1 MPRRIPSAKPRDF
14 FGATVVDPAVVLE
27 PEGLAVMRQLPLAL
41 VASDFYLAGGT
52 ALALRLGH
60 RVSVDFDFFSEHRA
74 MDIDDRR
81 RLVDGFRDVNEDLR
95 ITTDTDGTLI
105 FTWLGVSL
113 SFFRYP
119 YRMLEAPTQRE
130 GLPLAGT
137 ADIAAMKLS
146 AIIGRGSRKDF
157 IDLDALLTERPL
169 ADWMTAAERKFDTVP
184 EFRRMALR
192 ALLYFEDADVEQAPR
207 MLRPLDWEALKARLR
222 RDVGELGRADLG
234 VASW

>member
-81 RLVDGFRDVNEDLR
+81 RLVDGFRE
-95 ITTDTDGTLI
+95 
-105 FTWLGVSL
+105 
-113 SFFRYP
+113 
-119 YRMLEAPTQRE
+119 
-130 GLPLAGT
+130 
-137 ADIAAMKLS
+137 
-146 AIIGRGSRKDF
+146 
-157 IDLDALLTERPL
+157 
-169 ADWMTAAERKFDTVP
+169 
-184 EFRRMALR
+184 
-192 ALLYFEDADVEQAPR
+192 
-207 MLRPLDWEALKARLR
+207 
-222 RDVGELGRADLG
+222 
-234 VASW
+234 